1 MNRSSCGGL
10 LVAVLVTF
18 VGVPGVWAQ
27 GNTTQAEGWQGP
39 RPTPQQR
46 APLPTPQQPAPS
58 GKQVL
63 EIPSQPQQPVP
74 ALPTPQAVIP
84 PRPQPAQGQPT
95 QLITVTI
102 TDPQGH
108 YIPGLRP
115 EDFLLYEE
123 DLPQKIT
130 YFNTGQDEPVSLG
143 LLVDMSS
150 SMLRKIARA
159 RQALRSFA
167 DAIHPQDEVFLEAF
181 NQRPQLLQDF
191 TDSRALLVQ
200 ATALLQP
207 LGETALYD
215 AILDGLRRVKQ
226 GRCQK
231 RALVVITDGMDT
243 ASSASLTETIEAVRR
258 AGVMLYIIGIGDPAS
273 SSLAGGSWGA
283 RGPFMVRR
291 GGRVNETVDS
301 RTLQAFSD
309 ETGGKYFLLNTA
321 DVVGSAA
328 VLDGATQTIADELR
342 HQYSLG
348 YRSPLKGDV
357 YRSVRVET
365 RRAGLLV
372 RMPQGVD

>member
-46 APLPTPQQPAPS
+46 TPLPTPQQPAPS

-63 EIPSQPQQPVP
+63 EIPSRPQQPVP

-95 QLITVTI
+95 QLITVTV

-150 SMLRKIARA
+150 SMLSKIARA
-159 RQALRSFA
+159 RQGCVLSRK
-167 DAIHPQDEVFLEAF
+167 PPFLVCPGSSGGQASRTQA
-181 NQRPQLLQDF
+181 NGSTHSWPLL
-191 TDSRALLVQ
+191 SR
-200 ATALLQP
+200 
-207 LGETALYD
+207 
-215 AILDGLRRVKQ
+215 
-226 GRCQK
+226 GRC
-231 RALVVITDGMDT
+231 
-243 ASSASLTETIEAVRR
+243 
-258 AGVMLYIIGIGDPAS
+258 
-273 SSLAGGSWGA
+273 
-283 RGPFMVRR
+283 
-291 GGRVNETVDS
+291 RVN
-301 RTLQAFSD
+301 L
-309 ETGGKYFLLNTA
+309 
-321 DVVGSAA
+321 
-328 VLDGATQTIADELR
+328 
-342 HQYSLG
+342 H
-348 YRSPLKGDV
+348 
-357 YRSVRVET
+357 
-365 RRAGLLV
+365 LV
-372 RMPQGVD
+372 RNLSKQTCQDVKRLLFAPRYTRGLDTS

>member
-1 MNRSSCGGL
+1 MSRSSCGGL

-18 VGVPGVWAQ
+18 AGVPGVCAQ
-27 GNTTQAEGWQGP
+27 GNTTQADGWQGP

-46 APLPTPQQPAPS
+46 TPLPTPQQPAPS

-63 EIPSQPQQPVP
+63 EIPSHPQQPVLD
-74 ALPTPQAVIP
+74 LPTPQAVIP
-84 PRPQPAQGQPT
+84 PRPQPERVQPT
-95 QLITVTI
+95 QLITVTV

-150 SMLRKIARA
+150 SMLSKIARA

-226 GRCQK
+226 GRRQK

-258 AGVMLYIIGIGDPAS
+258 AGVMLYTIGIGNPAS
-273 SSLAGGSWGA
+273 SSLAAGSWGA

-291 GGRVNETVDS
+291 GGGVNETVDS

-348 YRSPLKGDV
+348 YTSPLKGDV

-365 RRAGLLV
+365 SRAGLLV
-372 RMPQGVD
+372 RTPQGAD